1 VSVPYSP
8 SSCWSLVSGHCAPK
22 PGYAVFTKRNG
33 NMPLAMRAYIGGHKF
48 EFTPTSSNSM
58 GITKDGVA
66 QNVPDMGS
74 QTFMEGKE
82 EIAKIIKWG
91 SVYTLHSEGNVMVNF
106 DGTFVQ
112 IIPAPYI
119 KGQHCGVCGNFDG
132 NKNNEFLNKA
142 GAPVDPEQLPQAWCI

>member
-1 VSVPYSP
+1 
-8 SSCWSLVSGHCAPK
+8 
-22 PGYAVFTKRNG
+22 
-33 NMPLAMRAYIGGHKF
+33 MPLAMRAYIGGHKF

-82 EIAKIIKWG
+82 EIAKLVQFFSVKSYMTIFLTHFFSRIIKWG

-142 GAPVDPEQLPQAWCI
+142 GAPVVPRLL